1 MTSVKEWI
9 DDKIKDGNINYF
21 EYDKFNNIVEIGR
34 GGFGK
39 VKKADLTSMGLKVAL
54 KSSIYE
60 YSRIEENDI
69 NRLNNLVKEVRI
81 AFFLHIL
88 ALYVK
93 FIVIKFIL
101 LLVKTSS
108 HG

>member
-1 MTSVKEWI
+1 MTSPKEWI
-9 DDKIKDGNINYF
+9 DNKIKNEVIIYF

-60 YSRIEENDI
+60 NSRIEENDVD
-69 NRLNNLVKEVRI
+69 RLNELVKEVRI
-81 AFFLHIL
+81 AFFYI
-88 ALYVK
+88 Y
-93 FIVIKFIL
+93 
-101 LLVKTSS
+101 
-108 HG
+108 